1 MSTQCRPYDSL
12 GLGRIRSQRSRPHA
26 LLRRYVPTRCFCA
39 LNHYG
44 CCFCSSP
51 PQNPPPK
58 RGGEPPDMGP
68 PRLFPPLKIPPL
80 LSPPPTQPTYPYLA
94 VPPPASL
101 GPAC

>member
-44 CCFCSSP
+44 CCFCSR
-51 PQNPPPK
+51 PPP
-58 RGGEPPDMGP
+58 P
-68 PRLFPPLKIPPL
+68 
-80 LSPPPTQPTYPYLA
+80 PPPTGGGRR
-94 VPPPASL
+94 PPPLPLCFAPSSQAPWHISPRPPPPLSPSL
-101 GPAC
+101 PLVRRRSRPSR

>member
-44 CCFCSSP
+44 CCFCW
-51 PQNPPPK
+51 PPP
-58 RGGEPPDMGP
+58 PP
-68 PRLFPPLKIPPL
+68 
-80 LSPPPTQPTYPYLA
+80 PPPTGGGGP
-94 VPPPASL
+94 PPPAPPPRFPL
-101 GPAC
+101 FQGPENPSPPRRPPTPPPPARFAPP